1 MKNYKNYLDQNISII
16 YITMNNPCSINKAY
30 MKNTSYT
37 AEFQNSIWFSV
48 YIISED
54 LKSFSIMETN
64 VLMPMNTK
72 PIYISST
79 RWSAIIMMSSVM
91 IKHGLISYI
100 INKINNVKSYIW
112 QKKVLKD
119 LTHLPLVPHICISES
134 DQHWFRKWL
143 ATYSV
148 PSHYLNQYWV
158 NVKWIFRNKL

>member
-30 MKNTSYT
+30 MKNMSYT

-91 IKHGLISYI
+91 IKHGFDI
-100 INKINNVKSYIW
+100 IYN
-112 QKKVLKD
+112 
-119 LTHLPLVPHICISES
+119 
-134 DQHWFRKWL
+134 
-143 ATYSV
+143 
-148 PSHYLNQYWV
+148 
-158 NVKWIFRNKL
+158 